1 MTLCFSCPFPGSTST
16 LLLYAGGY
24 PSVLLRKVGKHRLG
38 FVRTLGFSGSVRRA
52 KYTLKFSAGV
62 WTQCSALCRI
72 KPSICS
78 AVGNSSG
85 PRRAYSQ
92 VGAVVQGD
100 TGTFGSCAL
109 LKRILWRAVAI
120 LEAAISFPDQDFL
133 QEV

>member
-24 PSVLLRKVGKHRLG
+24 PLVLLRKVGKHRLG
-38 FVRTLGFSGSVRRA
+38 FVRTLGFSGSICRA
-52 KYTLKFSAGV
+52 KYMLKFSAGV

-72 KPSICS
+72 KPGICS
-78 AVGNSSG
+78 AVGSPSSG
-85 PRRAYSQ
+85 PRRAYCQ
-92 VGAVVQGD
+92 VVQGG

-109 LKRILWRAVAI
+109 PKRVLWRAVAI
-120 LEAAISFPDQDFL
+120 LEAVISFPDQDFL